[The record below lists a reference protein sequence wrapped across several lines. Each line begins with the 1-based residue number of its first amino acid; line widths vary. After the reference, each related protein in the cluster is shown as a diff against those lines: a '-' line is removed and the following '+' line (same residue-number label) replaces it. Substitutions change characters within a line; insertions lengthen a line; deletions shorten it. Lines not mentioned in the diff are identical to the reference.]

1 MGRAPDHA
9 LRASSVTDGHFTVSE
24 SNKTTSTSTDA
35 VHAGCP
41 LQRPHNTLAPGIA
54 QTATFTFRDTADL
67 ERYMR
72 GQDPDPDREEYGR
85 YGNPTVRELE
95 TRVAALEGAD
105 DALAFAS
112 GMAAITTSLFAL
124 TKAGDHVVLFSD
136 CYRRTRQFVAQT
148 LTRFGVEQTMIPPGD
163 LAALEG
169 ALRKNTRCI
178 ITESPT
184 NPYLHCVD
192 LEQVAAIAR
201 RHGRV
206 RTLVDSTFATPVNC
220 RPLRFGIDLVV
231 HSATKYLSGH
241 NDVLGGIVAG
251 PRHILSLLRESRG
264 VLGGV
269 LDPHAAFLIARG
281 LKTLNL
287 RVERQNRTAHALALE
302 LERHPRVRRVFYPA
316 LESHGSHAVA
326 RAQMRGY
333 GGVVSFIVEG
343 GRRGAAELVDA
354 CRLAKIAPS
363 LGGVET
369 LIEQPCLMSFSELS
383 DEELAQVGID
393 PALIRLSVGVE
404 DSGDVIDDVMGALAR
419 LSAV

>member
-1 MGRAPDHA
+1 MSDPSRGGPKDQPA
-9 LRASSVTDGHFTVSE
+9 
-24 SNKTTSTSTDA
+24 STSTEA
-35 VHAGCP
+35 VHAGTP
-41 LQRPHNTLAPGIA
+41 QQRPHNTLAPGIA

-72 GQDPDPDREEYGR
+72 GQDPDIDREEYGR

-112 GMAAITTSLFAL
+112 GMAAVTSTLFAL
-124 TKAGDHVVLFSD
+124 TKAGDHVVLFND
-136 CYRRTRQFVAQT
+136 CYRRTRQFVVQT
-148 LTRFGVEQTMIPPGD
+148 LARFGVEHTMIAPGD
-163 LAALEG
+163 LSALES
-169 ALRKNTRCI
+169 ALRPNTRCV

-192 LEQVAAIAR
+192 LEQVSAIVR
-201 RHGRV
+201 RHGRI

-231 HSATKYLSGH
+231 HSATKYLAGH
-241 NDVLGGIVAG
+241 NDVLGGVVAG
-251 PRHILSLLRESRG
+251 PQHIISLLREARG

-287 RVERQNRTAHALALE
+287 RVERQNRTAHAVALE
-302 LERHPRVRRVFYPA
+302 LSRHERVRHVFYPA
-316 LESHGSHAVA
+316 LESHSSHEVA
-326 RAQMRGY
+326 RTQMRGF

-343 GRRGAAELVDA
+343 GRQAAAQVVDG

-383 DEELAQVGID
+383 DEDLQRVGID

-404 DSGDVIDDVMGALAR
+404 DTSDIVEDVMRSLAE
-419 LSAV
+419 LSRPAATASR